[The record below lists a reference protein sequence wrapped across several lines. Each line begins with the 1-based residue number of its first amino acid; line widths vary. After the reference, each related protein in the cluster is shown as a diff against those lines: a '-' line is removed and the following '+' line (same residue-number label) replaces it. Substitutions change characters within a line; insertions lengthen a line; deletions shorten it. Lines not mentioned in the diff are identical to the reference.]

1 MDILKQELEQRR
13 KNLAQDVGGRK
24 VFKRS
29 EIEQKRLQRIHEE
42 EKREA
47 EAKALR
53 QKQFEQNQKST
64 DDSSSK
70 SNSTTDTQ
78 CLKQDASSL
87 SVSKALTDEQKID
100 GLNLPRQEVV
110 RRLRFLKQPVT
121 LFGEDDEARLDR
133 LKFVLKAG
141 TFEVDDSDM
150 TEGQTNDFL
159 RDIVELKKRQKSG
172 MMSERKRKV
181 TEDSGEDKDGGGGD
195 EDLSGDGNSSGVD
208 HDKDLKRMKTNF
220 VELCDEDKILVFFKK
235 LLNEWNQEL
244 DEMTDSEKRT
254 AKGKSMVA
262 TFKQCARYLHPLF
275 KFCRKKL
282 LPDDIRQALLVV
294 VECCMKRDYL
304 AAMDQYIKMAIG
316 NAPWP
321 IGVTMVGIHERSARE
336 KIYTNSVAHI
346 MNDET
351 TRKYLQSVKRL
362 MTFCQRRYPAMPSKA
377 VEFNSLANGSDL
389 QSLLA
394 EEALPVFQKTNL
406 CKALLRFAFT
416 SSVNIW
422 HAHVPFISSMDVNF
436 YNSSALVEAEALRS
450 GDAVAG
456 VQIPMANNN
465 NNQPTTPPYL
475 PYRQRKVLTGHTR
488 AVSCVKFA
496 NNGQLFAS
504 ASLDK
509 TLIVWS
515 TQTLTQLSRL
525 VGHSE
530 GVSDLS
536 WSSDSSYICSASDD
550 RTLRIWDART
560 AESVKTLRGH
570 TGFVFCVNFN
580 PQSNLIVSGSFDET
594 FRVWDVKTGKPIHA
608 IKAHSM
614 PVTSVHFN
622 KDGSLIVSGS
632 HDGSCKIWDMA
643 SGACLKTLIDDKVPA
658 VSFAKFSPNGK
669 FILVATLD
677 NTLKLWNY
685 STGKFIKS
693 YAGHVNRVYCITST
707 FSVTNGKYIVSGSED
722 QCVYVWDLQGKNLLQ
737 KFEGHTDTVI
747 SVCCHPIENMILSAG
762 LDNDRTVRIWV
773 QD

>member
-1 MDILKQELEQRR
+1 MEQRR

-394 EEALPVFQKTNL
+394 EEG
-406 CKALLRFAFT
+406 T
-416 SSVNIW
+416 SGGS
-422 HAHVPFISSMDVNF
+422 
-436 YNSSALVEAEALRS
+436 
-450 GDAVAG
+450 
-456 VQIPMANNN
+456 
-465 NNQPTTPPYL
+465 
-475 PYRQRKVLTGHTR
+475 
-488 AVSCVKFA
+488 
-496 NNGQLFAS
+496 
-504 ASLDK
+504 
-509 TLIVWS
+509 
-515 TQTLTQLSRL
+515 QT
-525 VGHSE
+525 SE
-530 GVSDLS
+530 E
-536 WSSDSSYICSASDD
+536 
-550 RTLRIWDART
+550 RLRI
-560 AESVKTLRGH
+560 
-570 TGFVFCVNFN
+570 
-580 PQSNLIVSGSFDET
+580 
-594 FRVWDVKTGKPIHA
+594 
-608 IKAHSM
+608 M
-614 PVTSVHFN
+614 P
-622 KDGSLIVSGS
+622 
-632 HDGSCKIWDMA
+632 A
-643 SGACLKTLIDDKVPA
+643 
-658 VSFAKFSPNGK
+658 
-669 FILVATLD
+669 
-677 NTLKLWNY
+677 
-685 STGKFIKS
+685 
-693 YAGHVNRVYCITST
+693 
-707 FSVTNGKYIVSGSED
+707 
-722 QCVYVWDLQGKNLLQ
+722 
-737 KFEGHTDTVI
+737 
-747 SVCCHPIENMILSAG
+747 
-762 LDNDRTVRIWV
+762 
-773 QD
+773 